1 MWTRCIWKYTPS
13 DYPFNLG
20 KNASGSCLIQTHLPE
35 EGAEEEKQLTHHAVV
50 NILTFIRRWREILI
64 QPCFTDSVPL
74 DNADTSAY
82 DRISGVRRRIPV
94 KLNTITIN
102 GFNIENFDLLRF
114 PTDSVI
120 TGSRLWRGSF
130 QITTNEI
137 DGKTTRPFF
146 RDSVHLAPN
155 LPGNR
160 PCRYASP

>member
-1 MWTRCIWKYTPS
+1 MR
-13 DYPFNLG
+13 
-20 KNASGSCLIQTHLPE
+20 AGSCLTRRHLP
-35 EGAEEEKQLTHHAVV
+35 KKMPKKKRLTHHAVI

-64 QPCFTDSVPL
+64 QPCFTDSVALTTQIHPHI
-74 DNADTSAY
+74 
-82 DRISGVRRRIPV
+82 DRISGVRSRIPV

-114 PTDSVI
+114 PT
-120 TGSRLWRGSF
+120 
-130 QITTNEI
+130 
-137 DGKTTRPFF
+137 GKRNHPAQCLLARQLSDHHQRNRRQNVAPIF

>member
-1 MWTRCIWKYTPS
+1 MQ
-13 DYPFNLG
+13 
-20 KNASGSCLIQTHLPE
+20 AGSCLTRRHLP
-35 EGAEEEKQLTHHAVV
+35 KKMPKKKRLTHHAVI

-64 QPCFTDSVPL
+64 QPCFTDSVALTTQIHPHI
-74 DNADTSAY
+74 
-82 DRISGVRRRIPV
+82 DRISGVRSRIPV

-114 PTDSVI
+114 PLESVI
-120 TGSRLWRGSF
+120 TGSM
-130 QITTNEI
+130 
-137 DGKTTRPFF
+137 PFGAAAFRSPPTKSTAKRRAHF

>member
-1 MWTRCIWKYTPS
+1 MR
-13 DYPFNLG
+13 
-20 KNASGSCLIQTHLPE
+20 AGSCLTRRHLP
-35 EGAEEEKQLTHHAVV
+35 KKMPKKKRLTHHAVI

-64 QPCFTDSVPL
+64 QPCFTDSVALTTQIHPHI
-74 DNADTSAY
+74 
-82 DRISGVRRRIPV
+82 DRISGVRSRIPV

-114 PTDSVI
+114 PLESVI
-120 TGSRLWRGSF
+120 TAQCLLARQLSDHHQRNRR
-130 QITTNEI
+130 QNVAPI
-137 DGKTTRPFF
+137 F